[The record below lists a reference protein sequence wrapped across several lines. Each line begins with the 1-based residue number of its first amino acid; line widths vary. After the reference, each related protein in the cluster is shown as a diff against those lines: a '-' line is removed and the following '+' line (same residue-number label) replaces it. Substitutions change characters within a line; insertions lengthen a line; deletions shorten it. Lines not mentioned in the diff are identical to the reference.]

1 MKNKNYY
8 AVQGWM
14 VNELKLSSFEKD
26 IFAII
31 YGFCQNGFPAQVS
44 FEYLANAA
52 GCSRS
57 TAIRKMNNLVKKGL
71 IIKDKVFSNNQ
82 WQNAYKIDERKFDF
96 PPECEKLS
104 LVAKCHQSQNVTG
117 GNLQHYNS
125 LTTYK
130 HTKQGTKTT
139 KPHTVKKDSTL
150 IKHKGP
156 ITPSML
162 GPENIG
168 KRVLF
173 RPETSKITLKSDFL
187 SKTPISVV
195 MNYLEGDK
203 AVFSEFEAFLQSLR
217 DMNLKLTPGYVKR
230 QIDLLNTLRDEDDKL
245 TVLRKTM
252 ESGWKSLRF
261 VIEDEFGKNLT
272 VKIKTGGKKTNEKRK
287 TY

>member
-1 MKNKNYY
+1 MRNENYY
-8 AVQGWM
+8 VVQGWM
-14 VNELKLSSFEKD
+14 INKLNLSGFEKD
-26 IFAII
+26 IYAVI
-31 YGFCQNGFPAQVS
+31 YGMCQAYDESIIVS
-44 FEYLANAA
+44 LEYLASAA
-52 GCSRS
+52 NCTKI
-57 TAIRKMNNLVKKGL
+57 TAIRSIKKL
-71 IIKDKVFSNNQ
+71 LERELIFKENVIIKNRT
-82 WQNAYKIDERKFDF
+82 QNRYYLNKKILE
-96 PPECEKLS
+96 ELCY
-104 LVAKCHQSQNVTG
+104 QSQNVTG
-117 GNLQHYNS
+117 DKMSNYNPI
-125 LTTYK
+125 YK
-130 HTKQGTKTT
+130 NKTKKQGTKTT

-217 DMNLKLTPGYVKR
+217 DMNLKLTPSYVKR

-261 VIEDEFGKNLT
+261 VIEDEFGKNLQ